1 MLKLTAREDFLMCE
15 IILIHTQTHSQI
27 PILLPYFQDLYIF
40 VNMIVS
46 VAALTH
52 ICWVPLNEG
61 VL

>member
-1 MLKLTAREDFLMCE
+1 MCE

-27 PILLPYFQDLYIF
+27 PILLPYLQDLYIF

-46 VAALTH
+46 VAALIH

-61 VL
+61 AL